1 MAGVTI
7 LAFGNGDVFTALMNP
22 DEDTEML
29 LAELYGG
36 ALFIIGFV
44 AAMIIVVKPFTVER
58 ESFIRDLVFF
68 IVACVWTGRA
78 FRDEHYTWIETNGAI
93 VIYLLY
99 LTVVVVQEYFRKDVR
114 MVVTSRA
121 AVGGSVEQS
130 GNGSA
135 NEGLKKQ
142 FLHSIFT
149 FAEDEWRESGL
160 AAKVVI
166 VLKVRHRLVA
176 NQFDWVCFQMP
187 AEVTLNMVL
196 PIIDYS
202 MENNG
207 WSKLLNS
214 IQVVLLPMVLI
225 FLKQCESQA
234 GLETNITLESSRV
247 FR

>member
-1 MAGVTI
+1 
-7 LAFGNGDVFTALMNP
+7 MNP
-22 DEDTEML
+22 DDDTEML

-114 MVVTSRA
+114 MVITTRA
-121 AVGGSVEQS
+121 AVGGPVEQS
-130 GNGSA
+130 TGSGSA

-142 FLHSIFT
+142 FLQSIFT
-149 FAEDEWRESGL
+149 FDGDEWRDSGV
-160 AAKVVI
+160 AGKVFI
-166 VLKVRHRLVA
+166 VLKVRHRL
-176 NQFDWVCFQMP
+176 
-187 AEVTLNMVL
+187 
-196 PIIDYS
+196 
-202 MENNG
+202 
-207 WSKLLNS
+207 
-214 IQVVLLPMVLI
+214 
-225 FLKQCESQA
+225 
-234 GLETNITLESSRV
+234 
-247 FR
+247 